1 MSDERIE
8 RALREG
14 PPDEPVYRPGAF
26 RKPMPGGW
34 AHATNAV
41 LLVLVLAVG
50 VVLGVGI
57 AGSRRP
63 LDENAVEVGGRPALT
78 KALQGTWI
86 GEAIPREDW
95 VQRLVGMGNAID
107 DVESFLTHDPMTS
120 NVVYTITF
128 SDNTLLVTS
137 SLDGAPRIHNSIGPF
152 AIQADGQLRW
162 EDLGCFVTTS
172 VTIDD
177 GGDVDRLSFGP
188 ISMDSC
194 GADERVANGAFFNL
208 STFRRLP

>member
-14 PPDEPVYRPGAF
+14 PPDEPVYRPGTF
-26 RKPMPGGW
+26 RKPMPGRW
-34 AHATNAV
+34 AQAASAGF
-41 LLVLVLAVG
+41 LVLVFAVG
-50 VVLGVGI
+50 VIFGAGI
-57 AGSRRP
+57 IGLRRP
-63 LDENAVEVGGRPALT
+63 VDENTVPVGASAALT
-78 KALQGTWI
+78 EALQGAWAS
-86 GEAIPREDW
+86 EPIPREDW

-107 DVESFLTHDPMTS
+107 DVESFLTHDPMTT
-120 NVVYTITF
+120 NVVYTIIF

-152 AIQADGQLRW
+152 VIQPGGQLRW
-162 EDLGCFVTTS
+162 EDLGCFVTTP

-188 ISMDSC
+188 ISMESC